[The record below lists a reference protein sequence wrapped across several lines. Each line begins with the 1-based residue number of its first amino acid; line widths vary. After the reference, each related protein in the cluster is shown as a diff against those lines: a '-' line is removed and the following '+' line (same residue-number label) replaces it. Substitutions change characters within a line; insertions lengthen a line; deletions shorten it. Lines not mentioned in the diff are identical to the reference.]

1 MPIQYDPF
9 LFFNS
14 TFVQI
19 RLAAGDTTRKELV
32 KSLKEIV
39 DISQKLKDA
48 ED

>member
-1 MPIQYDPF
+1 MCYQILSF
-9 LFFNS
+9 LGFLIVFL
-14 TFVQI
+14 I